1 MCVCM
6 YVHFMLCLLMMSHVR
21 MYICMCIICI
31 SISVAPSVTKVIA
44 TSLTDMP
51 SDTYNYTL
59 NCTIAPESTAD
70 TCEVTLKSGGISK
83 MGM

>member
-1 MCVCM
+1 MHVRRFYAMLTHDVTCT
-6 YVHFMLCLLMMSHVR
+6 YVHTV
-21 MYICMCIICI
+21 CMCIICI
-31 SISVAPSVTKVIA
+31 SISVGPSVTKVIA
-44 TSLTDMP
+44 TSLTDIP